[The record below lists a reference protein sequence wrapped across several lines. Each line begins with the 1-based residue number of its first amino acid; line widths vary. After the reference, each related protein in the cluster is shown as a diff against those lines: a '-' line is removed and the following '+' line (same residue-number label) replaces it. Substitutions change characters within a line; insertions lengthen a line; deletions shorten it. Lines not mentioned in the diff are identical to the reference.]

1 MTTRYIVGEFSALLG
16 DLLPVSDEG
25 LGGALYDLRR
35 EVEESPAWGLHILA
49 SRATRLTDV
58 ICWVTL
64 ERGDMSRFC
73 RDVETAVALR
83 QFTISAKLL
92 LESTAHEELEVGHQ

>member
-1 MTTRYIVGEFSALLG
+1 MTVQYIVGEFSALLG
-16 DLLPVSDEG
+16 DLLPIPDEV
-25 LGGALYDLRR
+25 LCGALYDLRR
-35 EVEESPAWGLHILA
+35 EVEESPVSRLHMLA
-49 SRATRLTDV
+49 RRAIRLTDM

-64 ERGDMSRFC
+64 ERGDMTGFC

-92 LESTAHEELEVGHQ
+92 HESIGNE

>member
-1 MTTRYIVGEFSALLG
+1 MTVQYIVGEFSAFLG
-16 DLLPVSDEG
+16 DLLPVPDEV
-25 LGGALYDLRR
+25 LSGALHDLRR
-35 EVEESPAWGLHILA
+35 EVEASPVARLHALA
-49 SRATRLTDV
+49 GRAISLTDA

-64 ERGDMSRFC
+64 ERGDMTRFC

-92 LESTAHEELEVGHQ
+92 PESIAHE